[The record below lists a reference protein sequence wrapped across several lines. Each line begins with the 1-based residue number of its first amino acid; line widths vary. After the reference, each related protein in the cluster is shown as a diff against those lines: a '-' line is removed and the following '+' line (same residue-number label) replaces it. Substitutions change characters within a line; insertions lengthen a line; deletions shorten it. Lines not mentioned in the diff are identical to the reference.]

1 MKKNY
6 IIILAIAAVFSTVS
20 AAFYEPQQKEEE
32 GFKNLKVLPKDITKE
47 KLDSVMGHFSV
58 SLGVKCNFCHAA
70 QADTTKK
77 RLDFASDKKDEKNIA
92 RNMFRMTSYINT
104 NFFNW
109 NHSDRVDT
117 IHAVVC
123 YTCHRGNK
131 QPDSKEFLAL
141 IDSTIQAQ
149 KKARGNH

>member
-6 IIILAIAAVFSTVS
+6 IIILAVAAVFLSAG
-20 AAFYEPQQKEEE
+20 AAFIEPQQKDE

-58 SLGVKCNFCHAA
+58 SLGVRCNFCHAA

-77 RLDFASDKKDEKNIA
+77 RLDFASDKKDEKNMA
-92 RNMFRMTSYINT
+92 RQMFKMTSYINT

-123 YTCHRGNK
+123 YSCHRGGK

-149 KKARGNH
+149 RKKMQQH